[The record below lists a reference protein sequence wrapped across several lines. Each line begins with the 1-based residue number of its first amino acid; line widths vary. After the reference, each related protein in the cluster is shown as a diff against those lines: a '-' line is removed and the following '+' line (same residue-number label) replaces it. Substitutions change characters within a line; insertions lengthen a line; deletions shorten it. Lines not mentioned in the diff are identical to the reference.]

1 MSRSEVVTPAT
12 EPVTIEVAVDPPY
25 PVIIG
30 SGLLGELGELVGSRH
45 RVAILH
51 QPVLAQTAEA
61 IRHHL
66 SEKGVDA
73 HRIELPD
80 AEAGKDLQVVAFLWE
95 VLGRIG
101 IDRKDAIVSLGGGA
115 ATDVAGFAAATWLR
129 GVDIVHVPTTLLAMV
144 DAAIGGKTGINTDAG
159 KNLVGAFHQPAA
171 VVVDLAVLQTLPPN
185 ELVAGMAEVVKA
197 GFIADP
203 VILEMIEAD
212 PQAAVDPS
220 GVILPELIRRA
231 IAVKATVVAA
241 DERESALR
249 EILNYGHTLAH
260 AIERRERYRWRH
272 GAAVSVGLVFAAE
285 LARLGYAV
293 TVFER
298 QPAGGGLNTYG
309 IAIYK
314 MRPEISLAEVR
325 AIERLGVTFRY
336 GVEIGR
342 DVQAADLLRDHDAVF
357 IGIGL
362 GSGHRL
368 GIPGEDLPEVMDA
381 LDFIERLHTRP
392 AAEVPVG
399 RRVVVLGCGNTAIDA
414 VTQARRLGAEQ
425 ATIVYRRSEAEM
437 SAYAFEYELAKADG
451 VEFHFAAVPV
461 EVLATDGHVA
471 GLRLARTTVRDGRA
485 VIEPGGETV
494 VGCDLVLKA
503 VGQEKQVAL
512 LGRLFP
518 GLELD
523 PRGRVVH
530 DPATMQTSLPG
541 VFVGGDAASGGREV
555 VNAVAEGRKAARGI
569 HARHTGE
576 RISGPVQPSR
586 LGMADGAVGSGFDHP
601 IRVHELEAALTQ
613 G

>member
-12 EPVTIEVAVDPPY
+12 EPVIIEVAVDPPY

-30 SGLLGELGELVGSRH
+30 TGLLSELGELVGSRH

-212 PQAAVDPS
+212 PRAAVDPS

-285 LARLGYAV
+285 LARLTGRLDSATAQRHRDVLVALGLPVTYDADALPELLGYMAGDKKTRSGV
-293 TVFER
+293 LRFVVLDGLAKPGRLEGPD
-298 QPAGGGLNTYG
+298 PALLAAAY
-309 IAIYK
+309 
-314 MRPEISLAEVR
+314 AEVAR
-325 AIERLGVTFRY
+325 
-336 GVEIGR
+336 
-342 DVQAADLLRDHDAVF
+342 
-357 IGIGL
+357 
-362 GSGHRL
+362 SG
-368 GIPGEDLPEVMDA
+368 EE
-381 LDFIERLHTRP
+381 
-392 AAEVPVG
+392 
-399 RRVVVLGCGNTAIDA
+399 
-414 VTQARRLGAEQ
+414 
-425 ATIVYRRSEAEM
+425 EM
-437 SAYAFEYELAKADG
+437 
-451 VEFHFAAVPV
+451 
-461 EVLATDGHVA
+461 
-471 GLRLARTTVRDGRA
+471 
-485 VIEPGGETV
+485 
-494 VGCDLVLKA
+494 
-503 VGQEKQVAL
+503 QQ
-512 LGRLFP
+512 
-518 GLELD
+518 
-523 PRGRVVH
+523 
-530 DPATMQTSLPG
+530 
-541 VFVGGDAASGGREV
+541 
-555 VNAVAEGRKAARGI
+555 
-569 HARHTGE
+569 
-576 RISGPVQPSR
+576 
-586 LGMADGAVGSGFDHP
+586 
-601 IRVHELEAALTQ
+601 
-613 G
+613 

>member
-1 MSRSEVVTPAT
+1 MSRSEAVTPAT
-12 EPVTIEVAVDPPY
+12 EPVIIEVAVDPPY

-30 SGLLGELGELVGSRH
+30 TGLLSELGELVGSRH

-285 LARLGYAV
+285 LARLTGRLDSATAQRHRDVLVALGLPVTYDADALPELLGYMAGDKKTRSGV
-293 TVFER
+293 LRFVVLDGLAKPGRLEGPD
-298 QPAGGGLNTYG
+298 PALLAAAY
-309 IAIYK
+309 
-314 MRPEISLAEVR
+314 AEVAR
-325 AIERLGVTFRY
+325 
-336 GVEIGR
+336 
-342 DVQAADLLRDHDAVF
+342 
-357 IGIGL
+357 
-362 GSGHRL
+362 SG
-368 GIPGEDLPEVMDA
+368 EE
-381 LDFIERLHTRP
+381 
-392 AAEVPVG
+392 
-399 RRVVVLGCGNTAIDA
+399 
-414 VTQARRLGAEQ
+414 
-425 ATIVYRRSEAEM
+425 EM
-437 SAYAFEYELAKADG
+437 
-451 VEFHFAAVPV
+451 
-461 EVLATDGHVA
+461 
-471 GLRLARTTVRDGRA
+471 
-485 VIEPGGETV
+485 
-494 VGCDLVLKA
+494 
-503 VGQEKQVAL
+503 QQ
-512 LGRLFP
+512 
-518 GLELD
+518 
-523 PRGRVVH
+523 
-530 DPATMQTSLPG
+530 
-541 VFVGGDAASGGREV
+541 
-555 VNAVAEGRKAARGI
+555 
-569 HARHTGE
+569 
-576 RISGPVQPSR
+576 
-586 LGMADGAVGSGFDHP
+586 
-601 IRVHELEAALTQ
+601 
-613 G
+613 